1 MSEET
6 EVLTVEGL
14 AKLLG
19 RTEASIREGIRRG
32 VPWLPKSFKM
42 GNRHCWL
49 KEDVRKF
56 LCELRDGNKMQFK
69 KGRKR
74 NHPARAIDFD
84 QGILKNAQSISR

>member
-1 MSEET
+1 MSEDT
-6 EVLTVEGL
+6 EVLTVDGL

-49 KEDVRKF
+49 KSDVYEF
-56 LCELRDGNKMQFK
+56 LHLLKSGEMANKK
-69 KGRKR
+69 TGRKR
-74 NHPARAIDFD
+74 NPAPSLRGVA
-84 QGILKNAQSISR
+84 

>member
-19 RTEASIREGIRRG
+19 RTEASIREGIRRS

-49 KEDVRKF
+49 KEDVREF
-56 LCELRDGNKMQFK
+56 LRSLRDGEPTKAKPGPKRRAPPHFK
-69 KGRKR
+69 
-74 NHPARAIDFD
+74 AA
-84 QGILKNAQSISR
+84 

>member
-49 KEDVRKF
+49 KKDVSDF
-56 LCELRDGNKMQFK
+56 LKELRDTSKSNKK
-69 KGRKR
+69 GGRKR
-74 NHPARAIDFD
+74 NQPP
-84 QGILKNAQSISR
+84 LLNAWSG

>member
-14 AKLLG
+14 ARLLG

-56 LCELRDGNKMQFK
+56 LREYRDGEYNKPKQ
-69 KGRKR
+69 GRKR
-74 NHPARAIDFD
+74 NNPPTLRLA
-84 QGILKNAQSISR
+84 

>member
-1 MSEET
+1 MSEEN

-14 AKLLG
+14 AKMLG

-49 KEDVRKF
+49 KSDVRKF
-56 LCELRDGNKMQFK
+56 LREMRDGILAQAKA
-69 KGRKR
+69 GRKR
-74 NHPARAIDFD
+74 RTPPSSLNY
-84 QGILKNAQSISR
+84 QL

>member
-49 KEDVRKF
+49 KADVCEF
-56 LCELRDGNKMQFK
+56 LKDLRDGHQVRARP
-69 KGRKR
+69 GRKR
-74 NHPARAIDFD
+74 AIPATLRETA
-84 QGILKNAQSISR
+84 

>member
-49 KEDVRKF
+49 KEDVRAF
-56 LCELRDGNKMQFK
+56 LRALQDTAVTNGRL
-69 KGRKR
+69 GRKR
-74 NHPARAIDFD
+74 LPPPKLTAV
-84 QGILKNAQSISR
+84 